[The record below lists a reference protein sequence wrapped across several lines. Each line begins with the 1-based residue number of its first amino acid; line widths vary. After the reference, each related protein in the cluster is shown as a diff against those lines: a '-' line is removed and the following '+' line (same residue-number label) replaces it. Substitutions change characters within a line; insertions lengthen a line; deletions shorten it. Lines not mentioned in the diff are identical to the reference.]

1 MTELVNKCDKKILLK
16 EALALPNL
24 PGCYLMNGVK
34 GVIYIGKA
42 KNLKKR
48 VSSYF
53 RNKHDLNIK
62 TKGFE
67 SILGED
73 SNFNSK
79 RIREIFKGKDD
90 DFSIAVSLNA
100 AAGLIVA
107 EKNKNFKES
116 YQLARNHLLSGK
128 AYSHLEK
135 ISNFK

>member
-1 MTELVNKCDKKILLK
+1 MKAIIIAAGSGKRLDSEKTKLPKGLLDINGKTIIQRQINLLK
-16 EALALPNL
+16 NNNIQEFNINPN
-24 PGCYLMNGVK
+24 
-34 GVIYIGKA
+34 
-42 KNLKKR
+42 
-48 VSSYF
+48 
-53 RNKHDLNIK
+53 DLNIK
-62 TKGFE
+62 TKGFK

-73 SNFNSK
+73 SDFNSK

-116 YQLARNHLLSGK
+116 YQLARDHLLSGK